1 MHSLLTAADGRKI
14 KLFAWLPEQEVRYV
28 MVLSHG
34 MAEHI
39 QRYEAFA
46 LACNTAGIAVYG
58 ANHRGH
64 GNDAPVLGHY
74 ADEGGWL
81 KVICDLD
88 LIIDDVTQRHTV
100 PLILF
105 GHSMGSFIAQQ
116 YAILH
121 GNKLKGLILSGS
133 NYQNP
138 LMYKLVGIAIK
149 IEKMRIGA
157 RSPSRFLDFVS
168 FGAFNRKFKPVRTT
182 SDWLSRDQK
191 QVDKYIHDDY
201 CGFSCSPQFWLD
213 FMSGLISIS
222 QKSEIA
228 KIPKHLPIYLFSGDK
243 DPVGLQGEGVL
254 ALKLHMTNNG
264 CERVRCKLYPDGRH
278 EMLNE
283 SNANE
288 VFNDVITWVISKII
302 V

>member
-1 MHSLLTAADGRKI
+1 MRSVLMAADGREI
-14 KLFAWLPEQEVRYV
+14 KLFAWLPEQEIRYV

-39 QRYEAFA
+39 ERYEAFA
-46 LACNTAGIAVYG
+46 LACNAAGIAVYG

-74 ADEGGWL
+74 ADEGGWH
-81 KVICDLD
+81 KVINDLD
-88 LIIDDVTQRHTV
+88 LIIDDVAKRHAV
-100 PLILF
+100 PLVLF

-133 NYQNP
+133 NYQSP
-138 LMYKLVGIAIK
+138 TMYKLVSIASK

-157 RSPSRFLDFVS
+157 RSPSSFLDFLS
-168 FGAFNRKFKPVRTT
+168 FGSFNSKLKPVRTT
-182 SDWLSRDQK
+182 SDWLSRDPV
-191 QVDKYIHDDY
+191 QVDKYINDSY
-201 CGFSCSPQFWLD
+201 CGFPCTPQFWLD

-228 KIPKHLPIYLFSGDK
+228 KIPNKLPIYIFSGDK
-243 DPVGLQGEGVL
+243 DPVGLQGKGVL
-254 ALKLHMTNNG
+254 ALEQHITNNG
-264 CERVRCKLYPDGRH
+264 CSEVQCKLYSGGRH

-283 SNANE
+283 SNSSE
-288 VFNDVITWVISKII
+288 VFDDVTNWVISKIA

>member
-1 MHSLLTAADGRKI
+1 MHSVLTASDGREI
-14 KLFAWLPEQEVRYV
+14 KLFAWLPEQEVRHV

-39 QRYEAFA
+39 QRYETFA
-46 LACNTAGIAVYG
+46 LACNAAGIAVYG

-64 GNDAPVLGHY
+64 GADAPVLGHY
-74 ADEGGWL
+74 ADDNGWQ
-81 KVICDLD
+81 KVISDLD
-88 LIIDDVTQRHTV
+88 LIIDEIAKRHTV
-100 PLILF
+100 PLVLF

-121 GNKLKGLILSGS
+121 GNKLNGLILSGS
-133 NYQNP
+133 NYQP
-138 LMYKLVGIAIK
+138 PIMYKLATLVSK
-149 IEKMRIGA
+149 IEKVRIGA

-168 FGAFNRKFKPVRTT
+168 FGAFNRKFKPPRTA
-182 SDWLSRDQK
+182 SDWLSRDPE
-191 QVDKYIHDDY
+191 QVDKYINDDY
-201 CGFSCSPQFWLD
+201 CGFPCSPQFWLD
-213 FMSGLISIS
+213 FMSGLITIS

-228 KIPKHLPIYLFSGDK
+228 KIPNQLPIYIFSGEQ
-243 DPVGLQGEGVL
+243 DPVGLQGKGVL
-254 ALKLHMTNNG
+254 ALKQHIVNSG
-264 CERVRCKLYPDGRH
+264 CEQVQYKLYPGGRH

-288 VFNDVITWVISKII
+288 VFNDVTDWVTSTI

>member
-1 MHSLLTAADGRKI
+1 MRSVLMAADGREI
-14 KLFAWLPEQEVRYV
+14 KLFAWLPEQEIRYV

-39 QRYEAFA
+39 ERYEAFA
-46 LACNTAGIAVYG
+46 LACNAAGIAVYG

-64 GNDAPVLGHY
+64 GDDAPVLGHY
-74 ADEGGWL
+74 ADEGGWH
-81 KVICDLD
+81 KVINDLD
-88 LIIDDVTQRHTV
+88 LIIDDVAKRHAV
-100 PLILF
+100 PLVLF

-133 NYQNP
+133 NYQSP
-138 LMYKLVGIAIK
+138 TMYKLVSIASK

-157 RSPSRFLDFVS
+157 RSPSSFLDFLS
-168 FGAFNRKFKPVRTT
+168 FGSFNSKLKPVRTT
-182 SDWLSRDQK
+182 SDWLSRDPV
-191 QVDKYIHDDY
+191 QVDKYINDSY
-201 CGFSCSPQFWLD
+201 CGFPCTPQFWLD

-228 KIPKHLPIYLFSGDK
+228 KIPNKLPIYIFSGDK
-243 DPVGLQGEGVL
+243 DPVGLQGKGVL
-254 ALKLHMTNNG
+254 ALEQHITNNG
-264 CERVRCKLYPDGRH
+264 CSEVQCKLYSGGRH

-283 SNANE
+283 SNSSE
-288 VFNDVITWVISKII
+288 VFDDVTNWVTSKIA